1 VRPRPEV
8 ARALARHGLVLT
20 PGDTVETVRDRLNDL
35 YLEAVRAI
43 RERQRVGEIA
53 RADYASHVQKLRDEY
68 SLLSLPLE
76 LWEEL
81 G

>member
-8 ARALARHGLVLT
+8 ARALARHGIVLR
-20 PGDTVETVRDRLNDL
+20 PADTVETVRDRLNDL
-35 YLEAVRAI
+35 YLEAVREI
-43 RERQRVGEIA
+43 RQRQQAGEIA
-53 RADYASHVQKLRDEY
+53 RSDYSAHVQRLRDEY

-81 G
+81 